1 MGRIIVFR
9 LYMELEYLVRTQENY
24 ANISY
29 LMDFADTAETWIVDA
44 QNRIDYIL
52 EHLDLSIKEMDEAY
66 ESRNSKS

>member
-1 MGRIIVFR
+1 MASNV
-9 LYMELEYLVRTQENY
+9 
-24 ANISY
+24 